1 MKTHQISIL
10 PGSEGLW
17 YSGCSPDGQYVSA
30 LTANSQAIML
40 FNTATQKWSEL
51 VRTVVNSPVW
61 SSDSQY
67 IYFDSYPTRN
77 AAVFRVRIRDQK
89 LERVGNLEG
98 FRRAESAVLKWPWIG
113 LAPDGSPLLV
123 RDIGTQEI
131 YALDWQAP

>member
-1 MKTHQISIL
+1 
-10 PGSEGLW
+10 
-17 YSGCSPDGQYVSA
+17 
-30 LTANSQAIML
+30 
-40 FNTATQKWSEL
+40 
-51 VRTVVNSPVW
+51 
-61 SSDSQY
+61 
-67 IYFDSYPTRN
+67 
-77 AAVFRVRIRDQK
+77 VRIRDQK